1 MGFLFKNLFKYK
13 KQYFLSFSKETTHVH
28 LLEKENAVVFFQ
40 MLHMP
45 WFWRSVPKMLYRMRL
60 MTQLRSDLT
69 NCFLCLHL
77 SVWSLW
83 YSLGSLWF
91 HIHLE
96 FRGHHTLNIF
106 LLRAY
111 YSLMNVTRLNIGNKV
126 FPLLPQMVGTGE
138 LNLKC
143 HF

>member
-1 MGFLFKNLFKYK
+1 MGFSLKKVQEAALSLVFKRDITH
-13 KQYFLSFSKETTHVH
+13 SFS
-28 LLEKENAVVFFQ
+28 EKENAGVFIQ
-40 MLHMP
+40 ILQYICP
-45 WFWRSVPKMLYRMRL
+45 YRMRL

-91 HIHLE
+91 NINLE